1 MYVVNA
7 QLLVR
12 EGHEEAVADA
22 MRAMVPASRAEPGC
36 HMYVAHRSLDDPRRF
51 MFYEQYVDEDAF
63 QAHTRTEHYQRWVV
77 GVIAP
82 ALEDRQRGLFTEL
95 D

>member
-12 EGHEEAVADA
+12 QGHEEEVAEA

-36 HMYVAHRSLDDPRRF
+36 RMYVAHRSLDDPRRF

-82 ALEDRQRGLFTEL
+82 ALEDRQRLLFTEL